1 MSPWIGA
8 MRPRTLPLALAT
20 IVLGTLLAAD
30 RGFFDATLLV
40 LTALTATAYQ
50 ILSNLSNDLGDAL
63 RGADDRRAEGA
74 EKRAVASGLI
84 TASSMRRAVGIATLV
99 ALLLTAATSWLGTRG
114 LSPSFF
120 ILFILLGLAAIAS
133 ARGYTLGR
141 FAYGYRGLGD
151 LFVLFFFGPVGV
163 AGSFFLQT
171 QSWDWLML
179 LPGLSV
185 GLFAAGVL
193 NLNNMRDIETDRAAG
208 KNTLAG
214 KMGLSMARLYQLLL
228 LFQGWLAATL
238 FVLVQAPVTCSRS
251 FLFAAT
257 LPLMAETAWKGWK
270 AKTPAEFDKLLKPL
284 ALQTVL
290 FALLMG
296 IGLLIDANECS
307 KPLF

>member
-20 IVLGTLLAAD
+20 ILLGTLLAAD

-141 FAYGYRGLGD
+141 YAYGYRGLGD

-163 AGSFFLQT
+163 AGSFFMQT

-270 AKTPAEFDKLLKPL
+270 AKTPVEFDKLLKPL

-296 IGLLIDANECS
+296 IGLLIDSNECS

>member
-20 IVLGTLLAAD
+20 ILLGTLLAAD

-84 TASSMRRAVGIATLV
+84 TASSMRRAVDIATLV

-114 LSPSFF
+114 LSPAFF
-120 ILFILLGLAAIAS
+120 ILFVLLGIAAILS

-141 FAYGYRGLGD
+141 YAYGYRGLGD

>member
-20 IVLGTLLAAD
+20 ILLGTLLAAD

-214 KMGLSMARLYQLLL
+214 KMGLSMAKLYQLLL
-228 LFQGWLAATL
+228 LFQGWLAAIL

>member
-20 IVLGTLLAAD
+20 ILLGTLLAAD

-99 ALLLTAATSWLGTRG
+99 ALLLTAATSWMGTRG
-114 LSPSFF
+114 LSPAFF
-120 ILFILLGLAAIAS
+120 ILFVLLGIAAIAS

-163 AGSFFLQT
+163 AGSFFMQT

-270 AKTPAEFDKLLKPL
+270 ARSPAEFDQLLKPL

-296 IGLLIDANECS
+296 IGLLIDSNECS

>member
-20 IVLGTLLAAD
+20 LVLGTLLAAD

-99 ALLLTAATSWLGTRG
+99 ALLLTAAASWMGTRG
-114 LSPSFF
+114 LSPAFF
-120 ILFILLGLAAIAS
+120 ILFVLLGIAAIAS

-228 LFQGWLAATL
+228 LFQGWLAAIF
-238 FVLVQAPVTCSRS
+238 FVLLQAPVTCSRS

>member
-163 AGSFFLQT
+163 AGSFFMQT

-270 AKTPAEFDKLLKPL
+270 AKTPVEFDKLLKPL

>member
-20 IVLGTLLAAD
+20 ILLGTLLAAD